1 MNKLSGR
8 DPYLFA
14 SRLTRASTILFGLS
28 AAIWA
33 ASVCPDIF
41 NQNRLASISQSIVAG
56 NVIDA
61 AFLATE
67 AKAGANEIAASR
79 FPHPKALSTLAFI
92 RVHLLERSLR
102 GSSSHEI
109 DRDFADAIAAI
120 RTSLDVSPTDA
131 FLWFALFW
139 STGVS
144 TGFKPEHL
152 RLLRFSYEFGPREGW
167 VAVRRNR
174 LGLQLYP
181 FLPPELA
188 EAVVQEFV
196 GLVESGFF
204 AESVDLMTGPGWP
217 IHDVLLSR
225 LQTVPLAGREE
236 LAAALRSRGYD
247 VTPPGVTERRQRP
260 WN

>member
-1 MNKLSGR
+1 MNKLTGR
-8 DPYLFA
+8 DLYLFA
-14 SRLTRASTILFGLS
+14 SRLTRASTILFGL
-28 AAIWA
+28 AAVIWA

-41 NQNRLASISQSIVAG
+41 NLIRLTSISRSIVAG
-56 NVIDA
+56 NVIDT

-67 AKAGANEIAASR
+67 AQAGADAIAASR

-102 GSSSHEI
+102 ADSSHQI
-109 DRDFADAIAAI
+109 DHDFVDAIAAI
-120 RTSLDVSPTDA
+120 RASLDVSPADP
-131 FLWFALFW
+131 FLWFSLFW

-144 TGFKPEHL
+144 TGFRPEHL
-152 RLLRFSYEFGPREGW
+152 RLLRLSYEFGPREGW
-167 VAVRRNR
+167 IAVKRNR

-196 GLVESGFF
+196 GLVEFAFF

-217 IHDVLLSR
+217 IHALLLSQ
-225 LQTVPLAGREE
+225 LQTVPLTSREE
-236 LAAALRSRGYD
+236 LAAVLRSRGYD